1 MTNPWTVTPSLT
13 GLSGMVGGGGT
24 PPEPPAVNATI
35 QWNTAKTAGSN
46 TNTLQIKLPLINT
59 GTYNFQIFW
68 GDGSNSTVTA
78 WDDAC
83 TTHTYANSGVYN
95 TTIIGNGTLKGFTF
109 QAASVSTDRKKI
121 IDVSSWGPIEL
132 GNGGTGTAR
141 GQHFEACSNMKITAT
156 DAPNLTNTTSGFQ
169 MFYQCG
175 ALDANTDLSAWDV
188 STLINTKEMF
198 AQVPMT
204 GNSLANWNLGNV
216 TDFNGMFKLSDYGGD
231 ISGWDVHKGVNFQDM
246 FNGNVSQNSDLSD
259 WSMSNAT
266 SLSGMFLTSSF
277 NNNINTWDVS
287 KVTTFFNMFSSG
299 AFNQPIS
306 GWSTACATTFQG
318 MFQNNGNFNQPV
330 NTLNTSKI
338 TNMTNMFSGASTFDQ
353 PCDFNDI
360 SKVTFVGFNG
370 FAKNSG
376 MSPTNYDKT
385 LNKWANSSPVANA
398 ILVRFDPTKYTA
410 AGAAAREYLVNT
422 KGWTITDGGLEV

>member
-1 MTNPWTVTPSLT
+1 
-13 GLSGMVGGGGT
+13 
-24 PPEPPAVNATI
+24 
-35 QWNTAKTAGSN
+35 
-46 TNTLQIKLPLINT
+46 
-59 GTYNFQIFW
+59 
-68 GDGSNSTVTA
+68 
-78 WDDAC
+78 
-83 TTHTYANSGVYN
+83 
-95 TTIIGNGTLKGFTF
+95 
-109 QAASVSTDRKKI
+109 
-121 IDVSSWGPIEL
+121 
-132 GNGGTGTAR
+132 
-141 GQHFEACSNMKITAT
+141 
-156 DAPNLTNTTSGFQ
+156 
-169 MFYQCG
+169 
-175 ALDANTDLSAWDV
+175 
-188 STLINTKEMF
+188 
-198 AQVPMT
+198 
-204 GNSLANWNLGNV
+204 
-216 TDFNGMFKLSDYGGD
+216 
-231 ISGWDVHKGVNFQDM
+231 DVHKGVNFQDM

-277 NNNINTWDVS
+277 NNNVNTWDVS

-398 ILVRFDPTKYTA
+398 ILVRFDPTQYTA
-410 AGAAAREYLVNT
+410 AAANAREYLVNT
-422 KGWTITDGGLEV
+422 KGWTITDGGLL